1 MYKKILVAADGSES
15 SRSAFAHAVNIA
27 RMFQGEILLLHVT
40 FTPQSYWGNNLAYGL
55 NISEEKLKELAK
67 SAIDETI
74 NDIDFSG
81 VKITYLVI
89 SGSPAQKI
97 VEAVNNEKI
106 DLVVMGSTGHGPFS
120 GAFLGSVS
128 QRVLSR
134 AACPVMIVKD
144 PNGGNPVDIK

>member
-1 MYKKILVAADGSES
+1 MYKNILVATDGSES

-27 RMFQGEILLLHVT
+27 RKFEGKIILLHVT
-40 FTPQSYWGNNLAYGL
+40 FTPQSYLGNNLAYGL
-55 NISEEKLKELAK
+55 NISEYKLKELAK

-74 NDIDFSG
+74 QGIDFSG
-81 VKITYLVI
+81 VQVTHLIV

-97 VEAVNNEKI
+97 VEVVNKEKV

-134 AACPVMIVKD
+134 AACPVMVVKD
-144 PNGGNPVDIK
+144 PNAGSQVDN